1 MSEQPT
7 SPISDD
13 ELARLKRDVPSDDQS
28 IFSSFGDEQS
38 SVPAVLGGM
47 LGLQNKDVYSIL
59 ERTNMNPHERNILVD
74 MIRQAEH
81 GIGGEVLDIPF
92 PYIGRQVVNYLRA
105 SVSLMD
111 AKGHGMSREEIVN
124 IMSNWI
130 ARLEARE
137 NEMKK
142 QKQGVAG

>member
-1 MSEQPT
+1 MSEPVN
-7 SPISDD
+7 PVSDE
-13 ELARLKRDVPSDDQS
+13 ELQKMRREVPSDDSS

-47 LGLQNKDVYSIL
+47 LGLQNKDMYSIL
-59 ERTNMNPHERNILVD
+59 ERTNMDKHERNILVD

-111 AKGHGMSREEIVN
+111 AKGHGMSREEIVS

-137 NEMKK
+137 AEAKK
-142 QKQGVAG
+142 QKAGVAG